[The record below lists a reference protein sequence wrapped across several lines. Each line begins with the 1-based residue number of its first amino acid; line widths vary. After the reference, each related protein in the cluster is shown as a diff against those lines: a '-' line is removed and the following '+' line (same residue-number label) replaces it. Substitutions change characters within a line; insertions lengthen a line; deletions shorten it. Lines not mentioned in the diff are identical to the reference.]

1 MNVRG
6 RWAVGALWLLAG
18 FLAVRE
24 AVTLLRRPAG
34 ERLTAL
40 HTWLGADG
48 SRYDGGGP
56 FPDPPFSALSLEP
69 FPDDPGIALDAA
81 WTVGI
86 LLLVAA
92 LGLVAARGLPA
103 PVAARTA
110 WLAPPAALCL
120 LLVSRPVR
128 EALAEGRPGLLPVL
142 LVLAGWLLVPGQR
155 RGGVLIGVG
164 AALQPVLLLFVPLLA
179 LAGRRRGAAGAAGA
193 FAACTAVAWAALPG
207 DSVTYW
213 ARHPAGAGLGDAP
226 DGVDNQS
233 LHGALLRLGL
243 TGPGE
248 RALFLALAAAVC
260 VLALRRAVRYARD
273 DQALLAAAVVG
284 CAALAVTPV
293 AGEHQQVWILLAAA
307 GRAGRRTADRPVW
320 PVFAALVVT
329 FEGTVLVPTMDSLAP
344 IGENFPL
351 IAALLAACAV
361 RFLPRASDL
370 WARPVVA
377 GPAGRPNLLL
387 ELLLI
392 RVGYFVYSWTRGR
405 AAGDRAT
412 AEAHGHH
419 VLDIQRFLRI
429 DVEYDLNRAV
439 AQSRWL
445 ADAMDFYYHTFHFAV
460 PLTILGWLL
469 VRHPAA
475 YRGARRALAFTT
487 LFGLAG
493 FWLYPLAPPRL
504 MPGLGFID
512 TANGPQ
518 DFDDPRYGVL
528 TGISNPYAAM
538 PSLHVGWSLWCAL
551 ILWRMAP
558 QRWSRVAG
566 FAYPLLTSVVVMG
579 TANHYLLDAVGGVI
593 VVAGGFAASRAV
605 GRALA
610 LQPAVPS
617 PAAGPGPEPGRRAE
631 ERLPERV

>member
-1 MNVRG
+1 MEWTERRG
-6 RWAVGALWLLAG
+6 GGRVNGWVRWAAGALWLVAAA
-18 FLAVRE
+18 LAVRE

-34 ERLTAL
+34 ERLTGPHA
-40 HTWLGADG
+40 WLGAD
-48 SRYDGGGP
+48 
-56 FPDPPFSALSLEP
+56 A
-69 FPDDPGIALDAA
+69 ATDAA
-81 WTVGI
+81 WVTGT

-92 LGLVAARGLPA
+92 LGLAAARGLPA

-110 WLAPPAALCL
+110 WLAPPGAVCL
-120 LLVSRPVR
+120 LLVARPVR
-128 EALAEGRPGLLPVL
+128 ETLAEGRPGLLPVL
-142 LVLAGWLLVPGQR
+142 LVLAGWLLVSGER

-164 AALQPVLLLFVPLLA
+164 AALQPVLLLFVPLLF
-179 LAGRRRGAAGAAGA
+179 LTGRRRGAAGAAGA
-193 FAACTAVAWAALPG
+193 FAGCAAVAWTALPG
-207 DSVTYW
+207 AYPAV
-213 ARHPAGAGLGDAP
+213 AGAAP

-243 TGPGE
+243 AGAGE

-260 VLALRRAVRYARD
+260 GLALRRAVRYARD
-273 DQALLAAAVVG
+273 DQALLAAAVTG

-293 AGEHQQVWILLAAA
+293 AGAHQQVWILLAAA

-320 PVFAALVVT
+320 PVFAALVVVL
-329 FEGTVLVPTMDSLAP
+329 EGTVLVPKMESLAP
-344 IGENFPL
+344 VGENFPL
-351 IAALLAACAV
+351 IAALLAACVV
-361 RFLPRASDL
+361 RFLPRSAAV
-370 WARPVVA
+370 WARPVAA

-412 AEAHGHH
+412 AEAHGHQ
-419 VLDIQRFLRI
+419 VLDLQRFLRTDI
-429 DVEYDLNRAV
+429 EDDLNHAV
-439 AQSRWL
+439 AGARWL
-445 ADAMDFYYHTFHFAV
+445 ADAMDFYYHAFHFAV

-475 YRGARRALAFTT
+475 YREARRALAFTT
-487 LFGLAG
+487 LFGLVG

-504 MPGLGFID
+504 MPGLGFVD

-551 ILWRMAP
+551 VLWRMLP
-558 QRWSRVAG
+558 PRRRWPGAVG
-566 FAYPLLTSVVVMG
+566 FAYPLLTTVVVMG
-579 TANHYLLDAVGGVI
+579 TANHYLLDAVGGVV
-593 VVAGGFAASRAV
+593 VVAGGFAASHAV
-605 GRALA
+605 GRAPA
-610 LQPAVPS
+610 LRAAVPA
-617 PAAGPGPEPGRRAE
+617 PAPAPGPDERGRRTG

>member
-1 MNVRG
+1 MNVRT
-6 RWAVGALWLLAG
+6 RWAAGVLWLLAG

-24 AVTLLRRPAG
+24 AVTPLRRPAG

-40 HTWLGADG
+40 HAWLGADG
-48 SRYDGGGP
+48 PRYDDGGGVP
-56 FPDPPFSALSLEP
+56 FPEPPFVALLLKP
-69 FPDDPGIALDAA
+69 LPHAPGAALDAA
-81 WTVGI
+81 WLVGT

-92 LGLVAARGLPA
+92 LAVVAARGLPA

-110 WLAPPAALCL
+110 WLAAPGALCL
-120 LLVSRPVR
+120 LLVARPVR
-128 EALAEGRPGLLPVL
+128 ETLAAGHPGLLPVL
-142 LVLAGWLLVPGQR
+142 LVLAGWLLVPGER
-155 RGGVLIGVG
+155 RGGVVIGIG
-164 AALQPVLLLFVPLLA
+164 AAAQPVLLLFVPLLA
-179 LAGRRRGAAGAAGA
+179 LTGRRRGAAGAAGA

-207 DSVTYW
+207 ASGTYW
-213 ARHPAGAGLGDAP
+213 WDHTAGAGLGAVPDA
-226 DGVDNQS
+226 VTNQS

-243 TGPGE
+243 SGPGE
-248 RALFLALAAAVC
+248 RVLFLALAAAVC
-260 VLALRRAVRYARD
+260 AWALRRAVRYARD
-273 DQALLAAAVVG
+273 DQALLAAAVIG
-284 CAALAVTPV
+284 CAALVATPV

-320 PVFAALVVT
+320 PVFAALVVVLD
-329 FEGTVLVPTMDSLAP
+329 GTVLVPKMDSLAP
-344 IGENFPL
+344 IGDNFPL

-361 RFLPRASDL
+361 RFLPRGSQV
-370 WARPVVA
+370 WARPVAA

-412 AEAHGHH
+412 AEAHGHQ
-419 VLDIQRFLRI
+419 VLDVQRFLRI
-429 DVEYDLNRAV
+429 DIEYDLNHAV
-439 AQSRWL
+439 AGSRWL

-469 VRHPAA
+469 VSRPAV
-475 YRGARRALAFTT
+475 YRDARRALAFTT
-487 LFGLAG
+487 LFGLVG

-551 ILWRMAP
+551 VLWRLAP
-558 QRWSRVAG
+558 PRWRPVAAAG
-566 FAYPLLTSVVVMG
+566 FAYPLLTTVVVMG
-579 TANHYLLDAVGGVI
+579 TANHYLLDAVGGVV

-605 GRALA
+605 GRALT
-610 LQPAVPS
+610 LRTAVPPPATS
-617 PAAGPGPEPGRRAE
+617 PERAG
-631 ERLPERV
+631 ERMPERV